1 MMAQIRESLV
11 DMAQQLE
18 EQKRNITKF
27 NEWVDDQVSIL
38 QS

>member
-1 MMAQIRESLV
+1 MVVQIRESLV

-18 EQKRNITKF
+18 EQKGNTTKF
-27 NEWVDDQVSIL
+27 NEWVEDQVSIL

>member
-1 MMAQIRESLV
+1 MVAQTRESLV

-18 EQKRNITKF
+18 EQKGNTTKF
-27 NEWVDDQVSIL
+27 NEWVEDQISIL